1 MITNQSKLYSKYFG
15 SAHIDEMNFY
25 YRKHFVKP
33 NLLQK
38 IKRLATILF
47 YRFSYRNVIT
57 SEGKPNT
64 VFLFSNDYN
73 NRPDHLKYFFNV
85 ANLIHNKIVVQGIA
99 LFKPSKPKLVGIPIS
114 VFFGFLKG
122 LKSQGEEYY
131 WELATRL
138 YCILSDY
145 DEVYSYI
152 KRNNIQL
159 KNLVTYC
166 DVVGV
171 DYFFTYKMNEMGI
184 NTITLQHGLYTNR
197 NPQVFLYSHSKSFFA
212 INEYTVKLFRGHNI
226 DKEFHVVGMPQNI
239 SIQKS
244 ELDCDNNKEV
254 MNVGI
259 LLDGERSFDDNV
271 KILKIANDIAQD
283 SRYRIYVKFHPSSPS
298 SEYDLRQLRSSIKI
312 EKTNV
317 AIEKFAHNIDIC
329 ILNKSTTILQLL
341 YLNVP
346 VLLYERTN
354 IIDNIPETIK
364 FLDSKD
370 LVPKILSIYSNEYK
384 DFYSKFKSELI
395 PNDDIS
401 LLYKNAFNVY
411 GIT

>member
-1 MITNQSKLYSKYFG
+1 M
-15 SAHIDEMNFY
+15 
-25 YRKHFVKP
+25 P
-33 NLLQK
+33 NLCGL
-38 IKRLATILF
+38 T
-47 YRFSYRNVIT
+47 RFFDLIS
-57 SEGKPNT
+57 
-64 VFLFSNDYN
+64 FSNDYN

-114 VFFGFLKG
+114 VFFGFLKV

-197 NPQVFLYSHSKSFFA
+197 NPQAFLYSHSKSFFA

-239 SIQKS
+239 GIQKS

-254 MNVGI
+254 INVGI
-259 LLDGERSFDDNV
+259 LLDGVRSFDDNV

-317 AIEKFAHNIDIC
+317 AIEKFVHNIDIG

-346 VLLYERTN
+346 VLLYEKTN